1 MEFYHLRSFV
11 VVAKTENLTLA
22 AKQLCATPPAISA
35 HIKALEDELQ
45 TVLFIRSSKGM
56 KLTEKGG
63 ILLSKAQN
71 ILDSATSLVN
81 LAANSQHEIMGT
93 FHLAI
98 NQSPQQLKITRLVE
112 NMRDNTPGINLQIT
126 SMSTGKII
134 EAVRE
139 GSVDGGYVYGEI
151 PDDFFYL
158 TIKQQKI
165 TTIAPY
171 DFIPS
176 DNIISQFNWVTM
188 GYYCPFDD
196 FLKSKIG
203 NNILSV
209 MSSDDERSRLEL
221 VKSGLGLSFYEQEEA
236 QIYADKKEISI
247 LPDLDFDTPLSF
259 VVTKKRTDDPVIK
272 TILQEIRVLWDITF

>member
-22 AKQLCATPPAISA
+22 AKQLCTTPPAISA

-63 ILLSKAQN
+63 VLLSKAQN
-71 ILDSATSLVN
+71 TLDSATSLVN

-139 GSVDGGYVYGEI
+139 SSVDGGYVYGEI

-176 DNIISQFNWVTM
+176 DNIISQSNWVTM
-188 GYYCPFDD
+188 GYYCPFDN

-236 QIYADKKEISI
+236 QIHANKKEISI
-247 LPDLDFDTPLSF
+247 LPDLDFDTPLYF
-259 VVTKKRTDDPVIK
+259 IVTKKRTDDPVIK